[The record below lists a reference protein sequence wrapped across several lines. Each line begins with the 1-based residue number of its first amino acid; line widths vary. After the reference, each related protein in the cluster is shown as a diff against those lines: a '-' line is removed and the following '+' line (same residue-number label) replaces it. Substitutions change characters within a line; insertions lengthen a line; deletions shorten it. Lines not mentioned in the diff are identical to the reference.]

1 MLLNFNAFIHA
12 DEVTEN
18 AVEPIKLSD
27 CVCPDDTRI
36 NDELVDDVE
45 SEENNA

>member
-12 DEVTEN
+12 DEITEN
-18 AVEPIKLSD
+18 AVEPIKLSNS
-27 CVCPDDTRI
+27 VCPDNTCI
-36 NDELVDDVE
+36 NDEPVDDVE